1 MTTAVCTMSGKT
13 VTLVG
18 VGACTIQATQLGNV
32 DWAAAAPVSQS
43 FEVSKGAQTIT
54 FGSLSN
60 QTLGTAPF
68 TITAA
73 ASSGL
78 AVTFT
83 SNTKHVCTVS
93 GGQVTLVAAGTC
105 TIEATQA
112 GTVDYQAATPVT
124 QSFQV
129 AP

>member
-1 MTTAVCTMSGKT
+1 